1 MATLEQKLA
10 DQLAD
15 ALSDRRFKAGF
26 FPARVGEMPF
36 ETQEQIAQIIV
47 YLLNYWSINYEYNQ
61 FQNTPQ
67 NIGAFAT
74 VLIRAYEEWK
84 EIGGGLE

>member
-15 ALSDRRFKAGF
+15 ALADRRFRAGF

-36 ETQEQIAQIIV
+36 DTQEQIAEIIV

-61 FQNTPQ
+61 FQTTPEH
-67 NIGAFAT
+67 IGQFAS
-74 VLIRAYEEWK
+74 VLIDAYKMWEAA
-84 EIGGGLE
+84 GGKLK